1 MEITSKF
8 YLSLYK
14 GGSTGQGN
22 SLAQMVS
29 MSKKIVGLTG
39 TLLNGY
45 ASSIFYILYRL
56 NPTLMNKKLSFE
68 YGSVK
73 RFVKDFGAF
82 EDTYEAKDVDEKG
95 VVTKKGRKIG
105 TSKEKPKISPM
116 LLSVLLEMTI
126 FLRLDEIK
134 MDEGK
139 GLPDYNEEVVLVDME
154 EDIKSDY
161 LTYIRK
167 LSNKI
172 KDKNFEYLGNLAN
185 DAICVPDMPFNVHS
199 AQNTVFY
206 EPKYKRKDFGLINK
220 EKELIEHIKKEL
232 DQNRK
237 CLVYAHFTGK
247 GIGLSLKEILEEQ
260 FPNKTIKFLPVTVKA
275 KKRQAWIKGNPC
287 DVLICNP
294 ELVKTGLD
302 LLEFPTIIFYETT
315 YNVFTLKQA
324 SRRSWRLG
332 QINDVI
338 VKFFAYEDTPQHK
351 ALELIGGKVAAANS
365 LEGRLSGDDD
375 LSSMGEEDDNIQ
387 LALARSIMNNE
398 SSNKNIEMTSIKNFG
413 NDREWD
419 NFELYYKYKVKEESK
434 LKTEELNIGDIVKLR
449 DTYAEVQKQE
459 GLKVIYGEATK
470 YKYEFL
476 ENVVHEIVDVE
487 FAEEDFV
494 VNLDKD
500 TPIKTEEVKE
510 IVKPEI
516 KDMYRNLSEKI
527 HRFYRAGI
535 IDQTFIDKIAKLETE
550 DCTIQ
555 ELPLNEEKTFYRIT
569 LCRKTN
575 TLSLLDIDEDTLIC
589 VWTLDEVTKI
599 CEDARNNFK
608 VLTNTIK
615 KSITDYKKRDKEEIP
630 TFDNLL
636 EYDGEITSTKKFFY
650 KKSKVKGKKVIEK
663 IEITDDNIKKVIPK
677 GESVQLSLF

>member
-1 MEITSKF
+1 M
-8 YLSLYK
+8 
-14 GGSTGQGN
+14 
-22 SLAQMVS
+22 
-29 MSKKIVGLTG
+29 
-39 TLLNGY
+39 
-45 ASSIFYILYRL
+45 
-56 NPTLMNKKLSFE
+56 
-68 YGSVK
+68 
-73 RFVKDFGAF
+73 
-82 EDTYEAKDVDEKG
+82 
-95 VVTKKGRKIG
+95 
-105 TSKEKPKISPM
+105 
-116 LLSVLLEMTI
+116 
-126 FLRLDEIK
+126 
-134 MDEGK
+134 
-139 GLPDYNEEVVLVDME
+139 
-154 EDIKSDY
+154 
-161 LTYIRK
+161 
-167 LSNKI
+167 
-172 KDKNFEYLGNLAN
+172 
-185 DAICVPDMPFNVHS
+185 
-199 AQNTVFY
+199 
-206 EPKYKRKDFGLINK
+206 INK
-220 EKELIEHIKKEL
+220 EKELIEHIKKDL

-237 CLVYAHFTGK
+237 CLVYAHFTEK

-275 KKRQAWIKGNPC
+275 KKRQAWLKANPC

-315 YNVFTLKQA
+315 Y
-324 SRRSWRLG
+324 
-332 QINDVI
+332 
-338 VKFFAYEDTPQHK
+338 
-351 ALELIGGKVAAANS
+351 
-365 LEGRLSGDDD
+365 
-375 LSSMGEEDDNIQ
+375 
-387 LALARSIMNNE
+387 
-398 SSNKNIEMTSIKNFG
+398 
-413 NDREWD
+413 REWD

-535 IDQTFIDKIAKLETE
+535 IDQTFVDKIAKSETE
-550 DCTIQ
+550 DCTIR

-589 VWTLDEVTKI
+589 V
-599 CEDARNNFK
+599 
-608 VLTNTIK
+608 
-615 KSITDYKKRDKEEIP
+615 
-630 TFDNLL
+630 
-636 EYDGEITSTKKFFY
+636 
-650 KKSKVKGKKVIEK
+650 
-663 IEITDDNIKKVIPK
+663 
-677 GESVQLSLF
+677 